1 MYENNRLEDGN
12 SILGN
17 QLIEVWHL
25 NSVLIVEKK
34 EGDSRKSA
42 ANTKTPNYDQ
52 RRRCSLLGI
61 EDDKCV
67 KSEICNNSGTF

>member
-12 SILGN
+12 FILGN

-42 ANTKTPNYDQ
+42 ANTKIP
-52 RRRCSLLGI
+52 
-61 EDDKCV
+61 K
-67 KSEICNNSGTF
+67 F